1 MSASR
6 PPSKREGDR
15 DTPQTDAKDNGTAR
29 LRALFAEFLGTWAL
43 TFVAAGVAVVD
54 ASLGGV
60 PPAWQGLAPGL
71 LVMVMIYSLGEVSG
85 AHFNPAVTLSFALR
99 RDFPW
104 ARVPGYWLA
113 QIAGSLLAAF
123 MLYDIF
129 GKVGHVGATLP
140 HHGVVASLLMEIV
153 LTFILLTVILA
164 TATEQRIVGPNAA
177 IAVGFTIALDGI
189 LGVPVSGASM
199 NVARSFGPALFAGKL
214 DTFWIYL
221 VASFTASLLAVAAAW
236 LLRGPGST
244 QARETATGDQ

>member
-1 MSASR
+1 MNKDQRDVNGQRPGGSEDTAS
-6 PPSKREGDR
+6 
-15 DTPQTDAKDNGTAR
+15 TR

-54 ASLGGV
+54 AALGGV

-71 LVMVMIYSLGEVSG
+71 LVMVMIYSLGTISG

-99 RDFPW
+99 GDFPW

-113 QIAGSLLAAF
+113 QVAGAVFAAF
-123 MLYDIF
+123 ILHDIF
-129 GKVGHVGATLP
+129 GDAGHVGATLP
-140 HHGVVASLLMEIV
+140 HHGMLASLLMEIV
-153 LTFILLTVILA
+153 LTFLLLTVILA
-164 TATEQRIVGPNAA
+164 TATNQRIVGPNAA

-199 NVARSFGPALFAGKL
+199 NVARSFGPALVAGKL

-221 VASFTASLLAVAAAW
+221 VASLLASLLAVTVAW
-236 LLRGPGST
+236 ILRGPTSE
-244 QARETATGDQ
+244 QARKTATGEQ